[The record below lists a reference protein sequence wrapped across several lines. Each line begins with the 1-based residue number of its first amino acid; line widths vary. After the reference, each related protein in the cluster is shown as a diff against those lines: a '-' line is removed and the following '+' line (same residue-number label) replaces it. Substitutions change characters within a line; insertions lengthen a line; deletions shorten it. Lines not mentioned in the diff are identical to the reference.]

1 MDAVTVLHTEIRE
14 LVRRRGVDPLTE
26 PEVLSA
32 LVDEA
37 RADYLS
43 RADAGLVPPLTDPE
57 AASAYVLDSLAGLG
71 PLQPY
76 LEDESVEE
84 IWVNSASRVFVAR
97 SGRPELTTTILEDED
112 LRVLVERMLRSTGR
126 RLDLASPFVDA
137 QLPGGE
143 RLHVVI
149 PPITSGAWA
158 VNIRK
163 HTARATRT
171 SDLVSLGSLTAATV
185 TETIN
190 PIRMLPGQ

>member
-112 LRVLVERMLRSTGR
+112 NYQDRRS
-126 RLDLASPFVDA
+126 
-137 QLPGGE
+137 
-143 RLHVVI
+143 VV
-149 PPITSGAWA
+149 
-158 VNIRK
+158 
-163 HTARATRT
+163 
-171 SDLVSLGSLTAATV
+171 
-185 TETIN
+185 
-190 PIRMLPGQ
+190 

>member
-112 LRVLVERMLRSTGR
+112 LRVLVERML
-126 RLDLASPFVDA
+126 AP
-137 QLPGGE
+137 PG
-143 RLHVVI
+143 
-149 PPITSGAWA
+149 
-158 VNIRK
+158 
-163 HTARATRT
+163 
-171 SDLVSLGSLTAATV
+171 
-185 TETIN
+185 
-190 PIRMLPGQ
+190 PGQPLRGRPAPRWGEAPRGHPAHYLRGLGGQHP

>member
-1 MDAVTVLHTEIRE
+1 M
-14 LVRRRGVDPLTE
+14 
-26 PEVLSA
+26 
-32 LVDEA
+32 
-37 RADYLS
+37 
-43 RADAGLVPPLTDPE
+43 
-57 AASAYVLDSLAGLG
+57 
-71 PLQPY
+71 
-76 LEDESVEE
+76 
-84 IWVNSASRVFVAR
+84 NSASRVFVAR

-171 SDLVSLGSLTAATV
+171 REVEIGRASCRERV
-185 TETIN
+185 
-190 PIRMLPGQ
+190 